1 MKKHLSLTALAI
13 LLAAVCMSFAT
24 PQDNGGKGFSRKD
37 LQGKWTIVKSKFPAP
52 NADFEDWTGAP
63 TYLTFRKDGSFAT
76 SGIYGTC
83 QGKFKLKDGQVTTK
97 TDGKAALTFYIISMK
112 DGVADVFC
120 DADDPF
126 VDLYLRIAIVP
137 ETPQQAREM
146 LLCPWQHE
154 YPSFEADESYIDFGK
169 NGNIYFIA
177 KIKADPLEAGNYPDF
192 AGRYVGFVEQAGY
205 ALSFD
210 ENDCT
215 HGYIYTPDGYECEIS
230 NLNAYSMEYCDRGR
244 FYRHPQRIKYP
255 VVPVRAY
262 G

>member
-1 MKKHLSLTALAI
+1 MDH
-13 LLAAVCMSFAT
+13 
-24 PQDNGGKGFSRKD
+24 RKE
-37 LQGKWTIVKSKFPAP
+37 QVPRT
-52 NADFEDWTGAP
+52 NADFDDWTGAP

-154 YPSFEADESYIDFGK
+154 SP
-169 NGNIYFIA
+169 
-177 KIKADPLEAGNYPDF
+177 
-192 AGRYVGFVEQAGY
+192 
-205 ALSFD
+205 
-210 ENDCT
+210 
-215 HGYIYTPDGYECEIS
+215 
-230 NLNAYSMEYCDRGR
+230 
-244 FYRHPQRIKYP
+244 
-255 VVPVRAY
+255 
-262 G
+262 